1 MSENKDSNREESSQE
16 VDAKNTVATGPTGAV
31 TLENNHFMDEKGRF
45 FVPSYLSYQQT
56 KNIADVT
63 RNYQLPDYISLR
75 TSVASK
81 RKYQNSLGYADV
93 LETLTFGERF
103 ILKFIGV
110 FSSVQRIQVHRQCQL
125 FKKRFKDHDESVSDA
140 HIAKILRKLEV
151 KSLILK
157 NNFDRIEEDT
167 NEKKIITC
175 YTLDVEGY
183 YYLKNYYGSSF
194 KVNDPDRWF
203 LWDRNAAFRHLR
215 CWECV
220 DIYQFFQSLP
230 AFRGYNTLYAGRTD
244 GIPSARGPLV
254 CSTLQVSLNII
265 FPSKV
270 TGMLNLVCYP
280 CVQTDGI
287 RFYKRVLDQWKNW
300 LYSDDNGKRVSD
312 KPIVNKR
319 IPNLEPGYNALAFI
333 VPDEDIANLL
343 NTELKLYEFK
353 QSMILFI
360 SLNSIQ
366 EKGALSAFMLP
377 TEQHYDEESDT
388 YDCQLRQL
396 KLEELLTDANKVLA
410 RRKAAAK

>member
-1 MSENKDSNREESSQE
+1 MSETKEKESINQE
-16 VDAKNTVATGPTGAV
+16 ADTKKTVETGHTGAV
-31 TLENNHFMDEKGRF
+31 TLENNRFMDEAGRF

-63 RNYQLPDYISLR
+63 RNYQLPDHVSLQ

-81 RKYQNSLGYADV
+81 RKYRNSLGYADV
-93 LETLTFGERF
+93 LENLTFGEQF
-103 ILKFIGV
+103 ILKFIGI
-110 FSSVQRIQVHRQCQL
+110 FSSVQKIQVHRQCQL
-125 FKKRFKDHDESVSDA
+125 FKKRFADHDESVSDA
-140 HIAKILRKLEV
+140 HIAKILRKLEI

-157 NNFDRIEEDT
+157 NNFDRIEEET

-183 YYLKNYYGSSF
+183 YYLKNYYGSSI

-203 LWDRNAAFRHLR
+203 LWDRNAAIRHLR

-220 DIYQFFQSLP
+220 DVYQFFQSLP

-244 GIPSARGPLV
+244 GIPSVRGPLV
-254 CSTLQVSLNII
+254 CSTLQVSLKVI
-265 FPSKV
+265 FSSKA
-270 TGMLNLVCYP
+270 TGTLNLVCYP

-287 RFYKRVLDQWKNW
+287 RFYKHVLDQWQNW
-300 LYSDDNGKRVSD
+300 LHSDDMGKQVSE
-312 KPIVNKR
+312 KPNVRKL
-319 IPNLEPGYNALAFI
+319 IPGLVPGYNALTFI
-333 VPDEDIANLL
+333 VPDEGIANLL

-353 QSMILFI
+353 ESMILFI

-377 TEQHYDEESDT
+377 TEQHYDEGSDT
-388 YDCQLRQL
+388 YDRQL
-396 KLEELLTDANKVLA
+396 KQLRLEELLVDADKVLA
-410 RRKAAAK
+410 RRQAADK